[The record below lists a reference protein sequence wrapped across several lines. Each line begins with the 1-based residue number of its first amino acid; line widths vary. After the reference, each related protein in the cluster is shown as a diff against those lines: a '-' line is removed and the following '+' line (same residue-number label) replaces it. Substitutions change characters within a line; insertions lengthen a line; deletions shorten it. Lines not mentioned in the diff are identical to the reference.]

1 MKSKQSINV
10 IREFTQ
16 LTTNLLTEGY
26 HIIDVQ
32 QNPNRPKNQAIV
44 MSKDIHSAKG
54 QDIIVLFKVT
64 SSRLKEPYSRTV
76 IVDNYVGRLATK
88 KHSDWASYWNQIYT
102 PSLCE
107 ITFHEQ
113 LTFR

>member
-1 MKSKQSINV
+1 MTIKQSINV
-10 IREFTQ
+10 IREFTH
-16 LTTNLLTEGY
+16 LTNHLLTKGY
-26 HIIDVQ
+26 QIIDVQ
-32 QNPNRPKNQAIV
+32 QDPNRSKNQAIV
-44 MSKDIHSAKG
+44 MSKDIYSKKG
-54 QDIIVLFKVT
+54 QDIIVIFKLT
-64 SSRLKEPYSRTV
+64 NTRLKEPYSRTV
-76 IVDNYVGRLATK
+76 IVNNYVGRLKTK